1 MSRSQIDCVQD
12 KLIAVIAEED
22 ICVGFV
28 LAGIGQINQNFERNF
43 FPITSA
49 TTDSEI
55 RDHFKRFLLRD
66 DIHIIVID
74 QLSAD
79 KIRSDILAH
88 SKKIPTILE
97 IPSTYA
103 PFDLEK
109 DPIWNIAK
117 RVNMD
122 DWKLEN

>member
-1 MSRSQIDCVQD
+1 MSRPQFDCVQD
-12 KLIAVIAEED
+12 KLMAVIAEED

-43 FPITSA
+43 FPVTSH

-55 RDHFKRFLLRD
+55 RDNFKRFLRRD

-74 QLSAD
+74 QLNAGR
-79 KIRSDILAH
+79 IRAEIMAYT
-88 SKKIPTILE
+88 KKIPAILE
-97 IPSTYA
+97 IPSKYI

-109 DPIWNIAK
+109 DAIWNIAK

-122 DWKLEN
+122 D

>member
-1 MSRSQIDCVQD
+1 MSRPLFDCEQD

-28 LAGIGQINQNFERNF
+28 LAGIGHINHNLERNF
-43 FPITSA
+43 FPITNG

-55 RDHFKRFLLRD
+55 RDNFKRFLLRD

-74 QLSAD
+74 QLNAGR
-79 KIRSDILAH
+79 IRSDIMAH
-88 SKKIPTILE
+88 KKRIPAILE
-97 IPSTYA
+97 IPSKYV
-103 PFDLEK
+103 PFDLDK
-109 DPIWNIAK
+109 DEIFNIAK

-122 DWKLEN
+122 D